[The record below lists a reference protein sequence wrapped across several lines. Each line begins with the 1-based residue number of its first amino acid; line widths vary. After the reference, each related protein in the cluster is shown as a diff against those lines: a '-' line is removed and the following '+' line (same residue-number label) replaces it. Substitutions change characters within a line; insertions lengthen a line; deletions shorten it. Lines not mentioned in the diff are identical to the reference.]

1 MLKELKYSLKA
12 IAIFTVMLGLVYP
25 GLITVFSLLL
35 FPQQANGSLIK
46 SEGRIVGSKLIG
58 QNFSSSSHFH
68 PRPSKAG
75 TDGYDA
81 MASGGSNLAPTNN
94 KLIEDAKA
102 NLKKILNDNPGVKS
116 EDVPIDAVTSSASG
130 LDPHISIQNAL
141 MQAQRIAK
149 ARNLDISTVRYVINN
164 NTDTPLMFIQGEP
177 GVNVLLLNIE
187 LDRIAKDIEKER
199 K

>member
-1 MLKELKYSLKA
+1 
-12 IAIFTVMLGLVYP
+12 MLGLVYP

>member
-1 MLKELKYSLKA
+1 
-12 IAIFTVMLGLVYP
+12 
-25 GLITVFSLLL
+25 
-35 FPQQANGSLIK
+35 
-46 SEGRIVGSKLIG
+46 
-58 QNFSSSSHFH
+58 
-68 PRPSKAG
+68 
-75 TDGYDA
+75 